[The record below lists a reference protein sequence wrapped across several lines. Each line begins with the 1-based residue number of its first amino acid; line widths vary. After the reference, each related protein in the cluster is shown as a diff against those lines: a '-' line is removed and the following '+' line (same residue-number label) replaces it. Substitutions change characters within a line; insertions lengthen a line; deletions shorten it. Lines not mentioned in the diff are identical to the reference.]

1 MGFFLERTTSLNKN
15 RQFAVNPR
23 RDYSMIKDTEGE
35 KVQTTQRAVAI
46 LVSVLLMLPSSA
58 FSQGRS
64 TNDWLALQR
73 LTSGDKLRVELKQG
87 NTAEG
92 RLISSTDTTLSI
104 EVGKVTR
111 DIKQTDVKRIY
122 LVLGKSAGK
131 TVLKGT
137 AIGAGTGAVLGAG
150 LGEDCSKSSGVCLSR
165 GGLAILGAA
174 LFAIPGAIIGLI
186 LGASKNNHQL
196 IYEA

>member
-1 MGFFLERTTSLNKN
+1 MCYYWARFTDK
-15 RQFAVNPR
+15 R
-23 RDYSMIKDTEGE
+23 RE
-35 KVQTTQRAVAI
+35 VQTTKRAVAI
-46 LVSVLLMLPSSA
+46 LVSVLLILPSSA
-58 FSQGRS
+58 LSQGRS
-64 TNDWLALQR
+64 TNDWLMLQR

-87 NTAEG
+87 KTAEG
-92 RLISSTDTTLSI
+92 HLISSTDTTLTI

-111 DIKQTDVKRIY
+111 DINQSDVKKIY
-122 LVLGKSAGK
+122 LVFGKSVGK

-137 AIGAGTGAVLGAG
+137 AIGAGTGAVFGAG

-186 LGASKNNHQL
+186 VGTSKNNHQL

>member
-1 MGFFLERTTSLNKN
+1 LYDIATIGQVSQTN
-15 RQFAVNPR
+15 
-23 RDYSMIKDTEGE
+23 GE
-35 KVQTTQRAVAI
+35 KVQTTKRAVAI
-46 LVSVLLMLPSSA
+46 LVGVLIMLPSSA
-58 FSQGRS
+58 LSQGRPK
-64 TNDWLALQR
+64 NDWLMLQR

-87 NTAEG
+87 KTFEG
-92 RLISSTDTTLSI
+92 HLISSTDTTLTT
-104 EVGKVTR
+104 EVGKATR
-111 DIKQTDVKRIY
+111 DINQSDVKKIY
-122 LVLGKSAGK
+122 LVFEKSVGK

-137 AIGAGTGAVLGAG
+137 AIGAGTGAVFGAG

-186 LGASKNNHQL
+186 VGTSKNNHQL